1 MSFKKVVF
9 AGGGVLGTQI
19 DFQAA
24 YCGFVVTIWLRI
36 NSSIGR
42 TKPKI
47 ELIKKDFLAAIEG
60 LKTKTGAWFMGL
72 ASPEDFNPDECV
84 VKTETTYQN
93 LKIELDMKKAFV
105 GADVIIESMSEN
117 KDAKIGFYKKAAP
130 LMDEKTVL
138 LTNSSMLPSSF
149 TKYTGRPDGFYG
161 SVLDKN

>member
-60 LKTKTGAWFMGL
+60 MKNKTGAWFMGI

-117 KDAKIGFYKKAAP
+117 KDTKISFYKKAAP
-130 LMDEKTVL
+130 LMDVKTVL

-149 TKYTGRPDGFYG
+149 TKYTGRPDEFYG

>member
-9 AGGGVLGTQI
+9 AGCGVLGTQI
-19 DFQAA
+19 AFQAA
-24 YCGFVVTIWLRI
+24 YCGFDVTIWLRI
-36 NSSIGR
+36 KSSIGR

-47 ELIKKDFLAAIEG
+47 EL
-60 LKTKTGAWFMGL
+60 
-72 ASPEDFNPDECV
+72 
-84 VKTETTYQN
+84 
-93 LKIELDMKKAFV
+93 DMKKAFV
-105 GADVIIESMSEN
+105 SADVIIESMSEN
-117 KDAKIGFYKKAAP
+117 KDAKISFYKKAAP